1 MGDPAPARSLDDID
15 LSALRVSAPPPPP
28 PLPRPSL
35 ARFPSPPLESGWPHA
50 SRASRASG
58 PPRRP
63 PPLSLAPALRSPSL
77 STRCRFW
84 EPARSPP
91 WGAPPPFLSP
101 PLPLLSFRT
110 PSSQVFAGHP
120 PVPLNLQYLYR
131 GAPSWPLI
139 PFGASFPPVA
149 PLSSSPASCF
159 PAPRIL
165 TLPLPR
171 QPPPHHPLSSSPS
184 PELHLFAGRH
194 FSLPSRA
201 AHLLP
206 PPSPR
211 CSAAA
216 RPGAFVRVSG
226 AAVRHQAFPV
236 SGSPAYYITNSA
248 AEQWG
253 WEESQVHRGRRGRVS
268 GLQKL
273 WPGLGRGCLQVCTH
287 TNTCSMWSFGFGKAW
302 VFMALLEGGGGD
314 GDLSREGLIRKGI
327 RGEQLQQEFL
337 GNTYSLSLLG
347 PLHVLIWELSA
358 AFTCFSSAGS
368 PGLRGH

>member
-1 MGDPAPARSLDDID
+1 M
-15 LSALRVSAPPPPP
+15 
-28 PLPRPSL
+28 
-35 ARFPSPPLESGWPHA
+35 
-50 SRASRASG
+50 
-58 PPRRP
+58 
-63 PPLSLAPALRSPSL
+63 
-77 STRCRFW
+77 
-84 EPARSPP
+84 
-91 WGAPPPFLSP
+91 
-101 PLPLLSFRT
+101 
-110 PSSQVFAGHP
+110 FAGHL

-131 GAPSWPLI
+131 GARSWPLI

-149 PLSSSPASCF
+149 PPPASCF

-226 AAVRHQAFPV
+226 AAVQHQAFPV

-273 WPGLGRGCLQVCTH
+273 WPGLGRGCLQVYTH
-287 TNTCSMWSFGFGKAW
+287 TNTCSMWSFGFGKA
-302 VFMALLEGGGGD
+302 
-314 GDLSREGLIRKGI
+314 
-327 RGEQLQQEFL
+327 
-337 GNTYSLSLLG
+337 
-347 PLHVLIWELSA
+347 
-358 AFTCFSSAGS
+358 
-368 PGLRGH
+368 